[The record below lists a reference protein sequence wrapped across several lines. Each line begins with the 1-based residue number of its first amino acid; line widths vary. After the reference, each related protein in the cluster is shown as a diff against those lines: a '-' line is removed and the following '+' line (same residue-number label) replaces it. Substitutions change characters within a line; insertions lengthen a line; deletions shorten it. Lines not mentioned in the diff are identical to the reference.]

1 MNIAVKLSAD
11 TVALAPGEAA
21 RMNWAIASSAYG
33 PVGRPTG
40 DIDDAACPGFLAN
53 LLMGLGDA
61 EDAKGNF
68 VLDLA
73 EVDHIAAN
81 ALLTLTMARKDAVAR
96 GVKIILARP
105 TQAVREILEISRYQL
120 IFDIVDSLEPGAN

>member
-1 MNIAVKLSAD
+1 
-11 TVALAPGEAA
+11 
-21 RMNWAIASSAYG
+21 MNWAMTSSTLG

-40 DIDDAACPGFLAN
+40 AIDDEACPGFLAH
-53 LLMGLGDA
+53 LMAGLGHA
-61 EDAKGNF
+61 EDAKGDF

-105 TQAVREILEISRYQL
+105 TQHVREILEISRYQL
-120 IFDIVDSLEPGAN
+120 IFDIVDSLEAGSN